1 MALVLDELKYSEEH
15 VWVRYEGN
23 HTVTLG
29 VTDFAQ
35 FQLGEF
41 NYVELSNEGDEIV
54 ACELFGSVESGRV
67 FNDIYSPVSGRIIA
81 VNWAVIDKPTLMND
95 SPYHKGW
102 IARAK
107 LFSLDDLNLLMS
119 ADDYEKYILTNWLPR

>member
-1 MALVLDELKYSEEH
+1 MALVLDELRYSEEH
-15 VWVRYEGN
+15 IWVRYEGN
-23 HTVTLG
+23 QTVTLG
-29 VTDFAQ
+29 ITDFAQ

-41 NYVELSNEGDEIV
+41 NYIELSNEGDVIV
-54 ACELFGSVESGRV
+54 ACELFGSLESGRV

-81 VNWAVIDKPTLMND
+81 VNWAVIDKPTLMNE

-107 LFSLDDLNLLMS
+107 LLSLDDLNLLMS
-119 ADDYEKYILTNWLPR
+119 ADDYEEYILTNWLPR